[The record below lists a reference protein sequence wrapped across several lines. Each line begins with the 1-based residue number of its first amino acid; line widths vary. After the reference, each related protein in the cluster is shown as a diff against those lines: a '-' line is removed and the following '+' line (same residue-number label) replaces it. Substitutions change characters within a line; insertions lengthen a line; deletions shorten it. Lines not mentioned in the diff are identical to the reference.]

1 MPAENQQH
9 RFIISPAK
17 SILIFDLS
25 MAAII
30 LLVLLESPIISSVKI
45 IAACLLV
52 CYAIVTIRSFQQ
64 AVINEVQYLAST
76 RQWLHNGQLVS
87 LRQQQFV
94 TLDIVILYF
103 LTEKGENTS
112 QVIAYDSMPEKQHI
126 QLRKLLIAWSKTASR
141 DE

>member
-25 MAAII
+25 IAAII
-30 LLVLLESPIISSVKI
+30 LLVLLASPIISSVKI

-64 AVINEVQYLAST
+64 AVINEVQYLASSK
-76 RQWLHNGQLVS
+76 QWLHNGHMMVA
-87 LRQQQFV
+87 R
-94 TLDIVILYF
+94 
-103 LTEKGENTS
+103 
-112 QVIAYDSMPEKQHI
+112 
-126 QLRKLLIAWSKTASR
+126 
-141 DE
+141 

>member
-1 MPAENQQH
+1 MPAENQHH

-25 MAAII
+25 MVATI
-30 LLVLLESPIISSVKI
+30 LLALLASPIISSVKI

-52 CYAIVTIRSFQQ
+52 GYAIVTIRSFQQ

-76 RQWLHNGQLVS
+76 NQWLHNGQLVS

-94 TLDIVILYF
+94 TRNIVILYF
-103 LTEKGENTS
+103 LTEKGKNTS
-112 QVIAYDSMPEKQHI
+112 QVIAYDSIPKKQHI